1 MKRTLSYTITNKNKA
16 DTIGA
21 FLHDAGYS
29 RRILIELKQNPEQ
42 ICLNGTP
49 SWLNTPLQ
57 IGDTLTLFLPDE
69 PFSSDILPVNLPIDI
84 VYEDEDLIIL
94 NKATGMPVHPSQGHH
109 ENTLANALAYRF
121 ASRGEHFV
129 FRAVNRLDRDTTG
142 LLLIAK
148 HKISGAFLSAM
159 TAKKEIRREYLA
171 IVAGK
176 PEESGTIDLP
186 IARKDSSTIERCI
199 DMDHGEHAVT
209 HYRCLDYRDDLGC
222 SLVRL
227 RLETGRTHQIR
238 VHMKAIG
245 HPLLGD
251 FLYNPDYRF
260 IGRQALHS
268 YTVAF
273 RHPITGEAME
283 FTGSD
288 AGGFFLLLLIL
299 LPQSLRIMVFQR
311 PAALLAPSERIPV
324 HTHKAP
330 AFSGVFLRKL
340 DRLAAA
346 GMPPSPA
353 RRQTG
358 SRSVLSSM
366 VQEQVPARGAA
377 QNGFS

>member
-21 FLHDAGYS
+21 FLRDAGYS
-29 RRILIELKQNPEQ
+29 RRILIELKQNPKQ

-69 PFSSDILPVNLPIDI
+69 PVSSDILPVNLPIDI

-171 IVAGK
+171 IVPVNQKNPAPSICRS
-176 PEESGTIDLP
+176 PEKMVPPSNAASIWIMGNTP
-186 IARKDSSTIERCI
+186 S
-199 DMDHGEHAVT
+199 
-209 HYRCLDYRDDLGC
+209 
-222 SLVRL
+222 
-227 RLETGRTHQIR
+227 
-238 VHMKAIG
+238 
-245 HPLLGD
+245 
-251 FLYNPDYRF
+251 
-260 IGRQALHS
+260 
-268 YTVAF
+268 
-273 RHPITGEAME
+273 PITGVSI
-283 FTGSD
+283 TGTIS
-288 AGGFFLLLLIL
+288 A
-299 LPQSLRIMVFQR
+299 
-311 PAALLAPSERIPV
+311 APS
-324 HTHKAP
+324 
-330 AFSGVFLRKL
+330 SGFAWK
-340 DRLAAA
+340 
-346 GMPPSPA
+346 
-353 RRQTG
+353 
-358 SRSVLSSM
+358 
-366 VQEQVPARGAA
+366 RGAPTRS
-377 QNGFS
+377 GST

>member
-21 FLHDAGYS
+21 FLRDAGYS

-49 SWLNTPLQ
+49 SWLNTP

-69 PFSSDILPVNLPIDI
+69 PVSSDIPPVNLPIDI

-176 PEESGTIDLP
+176 PEGSGTIDLP
-186 IARKDSSTIERCI
+186 IARKDGSTIERCI

-283 FTGSD
+283 FTAPMPEDFS
-288 AGGFFLLLLIL
+288 FFY
-299 LPQSLRIMVFQR
+299 
-311 PAALLAPSERIPV
+311 
-324 HTHKAP
+324 
-330 AFSGVFLRKL
+330 
-340 DRLAAA
+340 
-346 GMPPSPA
+346 
-353 RRQTG
+353 
-358 SRSVLSSM
+358 
-366 VQEQVPARGAA
+366 
-377 QNGFS
+377 

>member
-21 FLHDAGYS
+21 FLRDAGYS

-42 ICLNGTP
+42 ICLTGTP

-69 PFSSDILPVNLPIDI
+69 PVSSDILPVNLPIDI

-94 NKATGMPVHPSQGHH
+94 NKAAGMPVHPSQGHH

-176 PEESGTIDLP
+176 PEGSGTIDLP
-186 IARKDSSTIERCI
+186 IARKDGSTIERCI

-283 FTGSD
+283 FTAPMPEDFS
-288 AGGFFLLLLIL
+288 FFY
-299 LPQSLRIMVFQR
+299 
-311 PAALLAPSERIPV
+311 
-324 HTHKAP
+324 
-330 AFSGVFLRKL
+330 
-340 DRLAAA
+340 
-346 GMPPSPA
+346 
-353 RRQTG
+353 
-358 SRSVLSSM
+358 
-366 VQEQVPARGAA
+366 
-377 QNGFS
+377 

>member
-21 FLHDAGYS
+21 FLRDAGYS

-57 IGDTLTLFLPDE
+57 SGDTLTLFLPDE
-69 PFSSDILPVNLPIDI
+69 PISSDILPVNLPIDI

-94 NKATGMPVHPSQGHH
+94 NKAAGMPVHPSQGHH

-176 PEESGTIDLP
+176 PEKSG
-186 IARKDSSTIERCI
+186 TIERCI
-199 DMDHGEHAVT
+199 DMNHGEHAVT

-260 IGRQALHS
+260 IERQALHS

-283 FTGSD
+283 FTAPMPEDFS
-288 AGGFFLLLLIL
+288 FFY
-299 LPQSLRIMVFQR
+299 
-311 PAALLAPSERIPV
+311 
-324 HTHKAP
+324 
-330 AFSGVFLRKL
+330 
-340 DRLAAA
+340 
-346 GMPPSPA
+346 
-353 RRQTG
+353 
-358 SRSVLSSM
+358 
-366 VQEQVPARGAA
+366 
-377 QNGFS
+377 

>member
-1 MKRTLSYTITNKNKA
+1 
-16 DTIGA
+16 
-21 FLHDAGYS
+21 
-29 RRILIELKQNPEQ
+29 
-42 ICLNGTP
+42 
-49 SWLNTPLQ
+49 
-57 IGDTLTLFLPDE
+57 
-69 PFSSDILPVNLPIDI
+69 
-84 VYEDEDLIIL
+84 
-94 NKATGMPVHPSQGHH
+94 MPVHPSQGHH

-159 TAKKEIRREYLA
+159 TAKKEI
-171 IVAGK
+171 
-176 PEESGTIDLP
+176 P
-186 IARKDSSTIERCI
+186 RKDGSTIERCI

-283 FTGSD
+283 FTAPMPEDFS
-288 AGGFFLLLLIL
+288 FFY
-299 LPQSLRIMVFQR
+299 
-311 PAALLAPSERIPV
+311 
-324 HTHKAP
+324 
-330 AFSGVFLRKL
+330 
-340 DRLAAA
+340 
-346 GMPPSPA
+346 
-353 RRQTG
+353 
-358 SRSVLSSM
+358 
-366 VQEQVPARGAA
+366 
-377 QNGFS
+377 

>member
-1 MKRTLSYTITNKNKA
+1 MGHRFTYVVSPEEERENLTVEW
-16 DTIGA
+16 
-21 FLHDAGYS
+21 FLRRHGYS
-29 RRILIELKQNPEQ
+29 RHIITGLKRTEDGIFRNGVRAWTSQAVHAGDVIETHLVE
-42 ICLNGTP
+42 TEP
-49 SWLNTPLQ
+49 SD
-57 IGDTLTLFLPDE
+57 G
-69 PFSSDILPVNLPIDI
+69 ILPRPVPFLV
-84 VYEDEDLIIL
+84 VYEDDDIL
-94 NKATGMPVHPSQGHH
+94 VVDKPADTPIHPSIGNY

-171 IVAGK
+171 IVSGK
-176 PEESGTIDLP
+176 PEEYGTIDLP
-186 IARKDSSTIERCI
+186 IARKDGSTIERCI
-199 DMDHGEHAVT
+199 DMEHGEHAVT
-209 HYRCLDYRDDLGC
+209 HYRCLDYRDDLDC
-222 SLVRL
+222 SLVLL

-283 FTGSD
+283 FTAPMPEDFS
-288 AGGFFLLLLIL
+288 FFY
-299 LPQSLRIMVFQR
+299 
-311 PAALLAPSERIPV
+311 
-324 HTHKAP
+324 
-330 AFSGVFLRKL
+330 
-340 DRLAAA
+340 
-346 GMPPSPA
+346 
-353 RRQTG
+353 
-358 SRSVLSSM
+358 
-366 VQEQVPARGAA
+366 
-377 QNGFS
+377 

>member
-1 MKRTLSYTITNKNKA
+1 MYGTQVYICGFAGGGTGKSDCGMVSPPAWIFAPYYYGLKTHRGRHFPKRRPSQA
-16 DTIGA
+16 V
-21 FLHDAGYS
+21 HAGDVIETHLVETEPS
-29 RRILIELKQNPEQ
+29 DGILPR
-42 ICLNGTP
+42 P
-49 SWLNTPLQ
+49 V
-57 IGDTLTLFLPDE
+57 
-69 PFSSDILPVNLPIDI
+69 PFSV
-84 VYEDEDLIIL
+84 VYEDDDIL
-94 NKATGMPVHPSQGHH
+94 VVAKPADTPIHPSIGNY

-171 IVAGK
+171 LVAGK

-186 IARKDSSTIERCI
+186 IARKDGSTIERCI

-283 FTGSD
+283 FTAPMPEDFS
-288 AGGFFLLLLIL
+288 FFY
-299 LPQSLRIMVFQR
+299 
-311 PAALLAPSERIPV
+311 
-324 HTHKAP
+324 
-330 AFSGVFLRKL
+330 
-340 DRLAAA
+340 
-346 GMPPSPA
+346 
-353 RRQTG
+353 
-358 SRSVLSSM
+358 
-366 VQEQVPARGAA
+366 
-377 QNGFS
+377 

>member
-21 FLHDAGYS
+21 FLRDAGYS

-42 ICLNGTP
+42 ICLNETP

-69 PFSSDILPVNLPIDI
+69 PVSSDILPVNRPIDI

-94 NKATGMPVHPSQGHH
+94 NKAAGMPVHPSQGHH

-171 IVAGK
+171 IVSGK

-186 IARKDSSTIERCI
+186 IARKDGSTIERCI
-199 DMDHGEHAVT
+199 DMEHGEHAVT
-209 HYRCLDYRDDLGC
+209 HYRCLDYRDDLDC
-222 SLVRL
+222 SLVLL

-283 FTGSD
+283 FTAPMPEDFS
-288 AGGFFLLLLIL
+288 FF
-299 LPQSLRIMVFQR
+299 
-311 PAALLAPSERIPV
+311 
-324 HTHKAP
+324 H
-330 AFSGVFLRKL
+330 
-340 DRLAAA
+340 
-346 GMPPSPA
+346 
-353 RRQTG
+353 
-358 SRSVLSSM
+358 
-366 VQEQVPARGAA
+366 
-377 QNGFS
+377 

>member
-1 MKRTLSYTITNKNKA
+1 M
-16 DTIGA
+16 
-21 FLHDAGYS
+21 
-29 RRILIELKQNPEQ
+29 
-42 ICLNGTP
+42 
-49 SWLNTPLQ
+49 
-57 IGDTLTLFLPDE
+57 LFLPDE
-69 PFSSDILPVNLPIDI
+69 PVSSDILPVNLPIDI

-186 IARKDSSTIERCI
+186 IARKDGSTIERCI

-283 FTGSD
+283 FSAPMPED
-288 AGGFFLLLLIL
+288 FSFFY
-299 LPQSLRIMVFQR
+299 
-311 PAALLAPSERIPV
+311 
-324 HTHKAP
+324 
-330 AFSGVFLRKL
+330 
-340 DRLAAA
+340 
-346 GMPPSPA
+346 
-353 RRQTG
+353 
-358 SRSVLSSM
+358 
-366 VQEQVPARGAA
+366 
-377 QNGFS
+377 

>member
-1 MKRTLSYTITNKNKA
+1 
-16 DTIGA
+16 
-21 FLHDAGYS
+21 
-29 RRILIELKQNPEQ
+29 
-42 ICLNGTP
+42 
-49 SWLNTPLQ
+49 
-57 IGDTLTLFLPDE
+57 
-69 PFSSDILPVNLPIDI
+69 
-84 VYEDEDLIIL
+84 
-94 NKATGMPVHPSQGHH
+94 MPVHPSQGHH

-186 IARKDSSTIERCI
+186 IARKDGSTIERCI

-283 FTGSD
+283 FTTPMPEDFS
-288 AGGFFLLLLIL
+288 FFY
-299 LPQSLRIMVFQR
+299 
-311 PAALLAPSERIPV
+311 
-324 HTHKAP
+324 
-330 AFSGVFLRKL
+330 
-340 DRLAAA
+340 
-346 GMPPSPA
+346 
-353 RRQTG
+353 
-358 SRSVLSSM
+358 
-366 VQEQVPARGAA
+366 
-377 QNGFS
+377 

>member
-21 FLHDAGYS
+21 FLRDAGYS

-42 ICLNGTP
+42 IGLNGTP

-69 PFSSDILPVNLPIDI
+69 PVSSDILPVNLPIDI

-186 IARKDSSTIERCI
+186 IARKDGSTIERCI

-273 RHPITGEAME
+273 RHPITGKAME
-283 FTGSD
+283 FTAPMPEDFS
-288 AGGFFLLLLIL
+288 FFY
-299 LPQSLRIMVFQR
+299 
-311 PAALLAPSERIPV
+311 
-324 HTHKAP
+324 
-330 AFSGVFLRKL
+330 
-340 DRLAAA
+340 
-346 GMPPSPA
+346 
-353 RRQTG
+353 
-358 SRSVLSSM
+358 
-366 VQEQVPARGAA
+366 
-377 QNGFS
+377 

>member
-21 FLHDAGYS
+21 FLRDAGYS

-49 SWLNTPLQ
+49 SWLNTTLQ

-69 PFSSDILPVNLPIDI
+69 PVSSDILPVNLPIDI

-171 IVAGK
+171 LVAGK

-186 IARKDSSTIERCI
+186 IARKDGSTIERCI

-283 FTGSD
+283 FTAPMPEDFS
-288 AGGFFLLLLIL
+288 FFY
-299 LPQSLRIMVFQR
+299 
-311 PAALLAPSERIPV
+311 
-324 HTHKAP
+324 
-330 AFSGVFLRKL
+330 
-340 DRLAAA
+340 
-346 GMPPSPA
+346 
-353 RRQTG
+353 
-358 SRSVLSSM
+358 
-366 VQEQVPARGAA
+366 
-377 QNGFS
+377 

>member
-21 FLHDAGYS
+21 FLRDAGYS

-69 PFSSDILPVNLPIDI
+69 PVSSDILPVNLPIDI

-94 NKATGMPVHPSQGHH
+94 NKAAGMPVHPSQGHH

-171 IVAGK
+171 IVSGK

-186 IARKDSSTIERCI
+186 IARKDGSTIERCI
-199 DMDHGEHAVT
+199 DMDHGEHAGT

-283 FTGSD
+283 FTAPMPEDFS
-288 AGGFFLLLLIL
+288 FFY
-299 LPQSLRIMVFQR
+299 
-311 PAALLAPSERIPV
+311 
-324 HTHKAP
+324 
-330 AFSGVFLRKL
+330 
-340 DRLAAA
+340 
-346 GMPPSPA
+346 
-353 RRQTG
+353 
-358 SRSVLSSM
+358 
-366 VQEQVPARGAA
+366 
-377 QNGFS
+377 

>member
-21 FLHDAGYS
+21 FLRDAGYS

-49 SWLNTPLQ
+49 SWLNTLLQ

-69 PFSSDILPVNLPIDI
+69 PVSSDILPVNLPIDI

-176 PEESGTIDLP
+176 PEGSGTIDLP
-186 IARKDSSTIERCI
+186 IARKDGSTIERCI

-283 FTGSD
+283 FTAPMPEDFS
-288 AGGFFLLLLIL
+288 FFY
-299 LPQSLRIMVFQR
+299 
-311 PAALLAPSERIPV
+311 
-324 HTHKAP
+324 
-330 AFSGVFLRKL
+330 
-340 DRLAAA
+340 
-346 GMPPSPA
+346 
-353 RRQTG
+353 
-358 SRSVLSSM
+358 
-366 VQEQVPARGAA
+366 
-377 QNGFS
+377 

>member
-1 MKRTLSYTITNKNKA
+1 MGHRFTYVVSPEEERENLTVEW
-16 DTIGA
+16 
-21 FLHDAGYS
+21 FLRRHGYS
-29 RRILIELKQNPEQ
+29 RHIITGLKRTEDGIFRNGVRAWTSQAVHAGDVIETHLVETEPSDGILPR
-42 ICLNGTP
+42 P
-49 SWLNTPLQ
+49 V
-57 IGDTLTLFLPDE
+57 
-69 PFSSDILPVNLPIDI
+69 PFSV
-84 VYEDEDLIIL
+84 VYEDDDIL
-94 NKATGMPVHPSQGHH
+94 VVDKPADTPIHPSIGNY

-148 HKISGAFLSAM
+148 HKISGAFLSTM

-186 IARKDSSTIERCI
+186 IARKDGSTIERCI

-283 FTGSD
+283 FTAPMPEDFS
-288 AGGFFLLLLIL
+288 FFY
-299 LPQSLRIMVFQR
+299 
-311 PAALLAPSERIPV
+311 
-324 HTHKAP
+324 
-330 AFSGVFLRKL
+330 
-340 DRLAAA
+340 
-346 GMPPSPA
+346 
-353 RRQTG
+353 
-358 SRSVLSSM
+358 
-366 VQEQVPARGAA
+366 
-377 QNGFS
+377 